1 MNSSK
6 RFEIFSRLKAAN
18 PNPTTELVYRT
29 PFELLVAVVLSA
41 QATDKSVNIATKI
54 LFQKANTRRNR
65 IRTILIDL
73 SGLMQVAKQMELF
86 EKDTKQDRISSAMD
100 ILRRKYNMESPQ

>member
-18 PNPTTELVYRT
+18 PKPTTELVYST

-41 QATDKSVNIATKI
+41 QATDQSVNIATKK
-54 LFQKANTRRNR
+54 LFQKANTPE
-65 IRTILIDL
+65 D
-73 SGLMQVAKQMELF
+73 
-86 EKDTKQDRISSAMD
+86 ISS
-100 ILRRKYNMESPQ
+100 LGETE